1 MNSRRNSKNNIKLPK
16 ISSSP
21 SKNIDRN
28 KNKSQKTEDTSGSK
42 YSASA
47 FAVYDQEHKL
57 VGCIFKLR

>member
-21 SKNIDRN
+21 SKSMDRN

-42 YSASA
+42 YSATA
-47 FAVYDQEHKL
+47 FAVYDQ
-57 VGCIFKLR
+57 